1 MKVNKIFLIIQT
13 ILMYILGI
21 SALIAGTLVMINVDS
36 PAIYVFLLIFLIGSF
51 VFLPFYIV
59 NTIFGII
66 EIFKDSVNPLKMT
79 FIIKLIHI
87 PWYCINFFIIF
98 LLIAGM
104 LNPFLMLG
112 IPFVLIISWFLTY
125 VYMVSSGIHSVAYII
140 HKMKQREIKPNVLAI
155 FALVF
160 NFIFCLDLVG
170 SIILYALYSKDN
182 N

>member
-21 SALIAGTLVMINVDS
+21 CVLTAGILALLEFGDIAEVLFVS
-36 PAIYVFLLIFLIGSF
+36 FLIGLLA
-51 VFLPFYIV
+51 FLPFYLV
-59 NTIFGII
+59 NLVFGII
-66 EIFKDSVNPLKMT
+66 EIFKDSINALKMT

-98 LLIAGM
+98 LFVAGM

-112 IPFVLIISWFLTY
+112 IPILLLLSWFFTY
-125 VYMVSSGIHSVAYII
+125 VYMVSSGIHSVTYII
-140 HKMKQREIKPNVLAI
+140 HKMIKKEIKPNTLTI

-160 NFIFCLDLVG
+160 NFIFCLDIAG
-170 SIILYALYSKDN
+170 SIILFVKYKDLK
-182 N
+182 